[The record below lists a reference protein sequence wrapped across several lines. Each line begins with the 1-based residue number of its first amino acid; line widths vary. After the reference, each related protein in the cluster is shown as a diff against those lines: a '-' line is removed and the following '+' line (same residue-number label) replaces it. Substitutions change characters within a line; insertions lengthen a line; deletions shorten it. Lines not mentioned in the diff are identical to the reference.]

1 MQGTDTVCVV
11 EMSAKP
17 APPRTAAEIMTAP
30 VLIAAPAT
38 TVGDA
43 RLLQRRS
50 RIRHLPVL
58 QNGLLVGIVSDRDL
72 RGARDD
78 CAPVAD
84 VMTRTV
90 FVLSPETSLRQA
102 ARIFRERRFDAMAVL
117 SGRELVGMVSLVDVA
132 RALEERLRVDRLAG
146 SC

>member
-1 MQGTDTVCVV
+1 MQGAETARGAETSV
-11 EMSAKP
+11 KP
-17 APPRTAAEIMTAP
+17 ALPRTVAEIMTAP
-30 VLIAAPAT
+30 VVFAAPAT

-43 RLLQRRS
+43 RLLQRRA

-78 CAPVAD
+78 SAAVAD
-84 VMTRTV
+84 VMTLTV

-102 ARIFRERRFDAMAVL
+102 ARIFRERRFDAMPVL
-117 SGRELVGMVSLVDVA
+117 RGRELVGMVSVVDVA
-132 RALEERLRVDRLAG
+132 RALEERLRVDRPAG